1 MKKYIIIQV
10 VFLFLISCGSPEH
23 VEESTSDTTSVS
35 QNNQSNEAV
44 DFNNEITFMQEGI
57 LNQVETLFR
66 SDSGSI
72 DLNLENTLFE
82 IDLNLSGLSQM
93 KIATGGDSLVSAMIG
108 LHEFYKNEFTGE
120 FQKVAELL
128 KKAEWTKKE
137 EDFISTYDENFAK
150 QEAALVQK
158 IIEHQNEFANL
169 HRIELVEQY

>member
-1 MKKYIIIQV
+1 MKKYFVIQI
-10 VFLFLISCGSPEH
+10 VFLLLISCGSPEH
-23 VEESTSDTTSVS
+23 VEEPTSDTTTVPK
-35 QNNQSNEAV
+35 NNPSNEAV

-66 SDSGSI
+66 SDSVSV

-82 IDLNLSGLSQM
+82 IDLNLSSLSQM
-93 KIATGGDSLVSAMIG
+93 KIAAGGDSLVLAMIG

-137 EDFISTYDENFAK
+137 EDFINTYDENFAK
-150 QEAALVQK
+150 QFVK
-158 IIEHQNEFANL
+158 N
-169 HRIELVEQY
+169 RG